1 MFCSHQR
8 SGPNAM
14 PKELRR
20 EKYSRFYSLFSF
32 LIVAFTVIAGGVL
45 AWGVSRTVHGASES
59 PLGDLLP
66 SFGPA
71 ALFASG
77 RGMILPLNGVPPELD
92 AFLNGRAA
100 QFDPASL
107 PENFSGPHIFGSY
120 TDTFPLTHWLLFYS
134 VGWAWRLFGI
144 HYGALHLLAGVLGA
158 FTAAALYSLF
168 RLGMNRIFACAGAL
182 LTLLLPPFLLLM
194 PSLRD
199 FSKAPFILLFM
210 AVSGLCFSRR
220 RAPRFLFLASPALAL
235 VPGIGYGFRQDILIC
250 LPVACLVLAALP
262 LKSGYHPFLRAA
274 AAVLFLALFAFVAA
288 PVLRGMRHESGS
300 VTTHTLFQGLSREA
314 EQTMYFGDASY
325 DLLLTPSDP
334 ETHAVVNAHA
344 RMHGMTEPMSLYLSP
359 AYARAGRTLFREWAL
374 TFPADLFARGLAS
387 IESVQRLAA
396 LTLDSPQYAK
406 MEATV
411 GTWPLFRWHHGY
423 TAWIE
428 PAGPFLVAAALFLI
442 GLRSR
447 RAMLAVLLVLGYFM
461 AYPSLL
467 FQVRHAFHLTFVV
480 PWAGLYV
487 LQRLV
492 HGPILLFSRPL
503 REAFRLK
510 RGEGAYTGR
519 ALAGTLG
526 IIVVLVAGC
535 FLVLCLLRVVQSVTV
550 RRMMASYRSAARVP
564 VPTTCEDADAYRLFR
579 PAKRLPGLEDSWN
592 LPLGDAA
599 TAYIAVCL
607 EPSDYAFPIQVRYQP
622 RRGAY
627 LTRQF
632 IVPASAEGAGETLY
646 FIPLYE
652 LADYNPVEFLLAKH
666 RFNNTPLANLLLH
679 PLGTNQFVG
688 IGLRPDAARLFK
700 TMYYIDS
707 HAHLPWL
714 LYLRLQEDGKNFEP
728 YKRFGWEKAA
738 RMLPV
743 EFRFLTTGNA
753 EDAIADYFALL
764 TRFPGYRPYAARIRE
779 LIPLLPAPAG
789 RADALFGL
797 SGYEL
802 YTGGGFSME
811 LAEIAGTLAASGD
824 FEQAETIYRRAAA
837 LAPEDLWHQTHLAD
851 MLLALGSTAEAI
863 TLYAGVLQKA
873 PESPYSAVQF
883 DRACRQTEQ
892 ADYRLAFWESLR
904 DQAPQA
910 MVPGLHLARA
920 LEDHNRWEEAASL
933 YERLLETHKGNG
945 EIEMRYGVL
954 VAVTTE
960 FARGRALMDQALEKA
975 PELKS
980 LYINELTRL
989 AGLYTEAG
997 NHAFAEAIY
1006 WEVASMSPEDPEHVI
1021 HLADMLAD
1029 RGETE
1034 KAIEQY
1040 TLVLKRKPESPYSA
1054 DRIDALLK
1062 KNKTPDEQLRYWE
1075 EARDLHPMAMV
1086 PALFLARTYEDA
1098 DRWVEALVV
1107 YRHILDNHPAHP
1119 ETLMR
1124 YGTLTAMNV
1133 DFDRGHSLM
1142 DQALAAGPELKSLYE
1157 AGLSHIATA
1166 RADSG
1171 DHAAAVAACE
1181 KISALSPED
1190 PGRLVTLADALAA
1203 AGRKEEAADR
1213 YKEVLRKAPESSH
1226 SANRLDG
1233 LLKASG
1239 PDARIA
1245 FWEEV
1250 SRQHPDTYLPSFYL
1264 GMAHEDT
1271 GNYDRARQAYLRAQ
1285 AVDPSDTAAKVRLA
1299 AVSLRLELP
1308 DSGIALMRNATADA
1322 PEWRNEGARALA
1334 AAAAER
1340 EQKEHYADAEA
1351 LYKEAML
1358 LAPEDSGNSYTLGTF
1373 YLNQDRVDEAFP
1385 LLKAV
1390 LTKTPDAPLTADSI
1404 DHIFAS
1410 RNDTESRLAFWRDL
1424 TEKHPE
1430 AAVPLF
1436 HLGLA
1441 LEAGNKMDEAIAAYR
1456 SALKRDPDMYD
1467 AKQRLQEIA
1476 SE

>member
-1 MFCSHQR
+1 
-8 SGPNAM
+8 M

-77 RGMILPLNGVPPELD
+77 RGMVLPLNGVPPELD

-158 FTAAALYSLF
+158 FAAAALYTLF
-168 RLGMNRIFACAGAL
+168 RLGMNRLFACAGTL

-210 AVSGLCFSRR
+210 AVSGLCLIRR
-220 RAPRFLFLASPALAL
+220 RPPRFLFLASPALAL

-274 AAVLFLALFAFVAA
+274 AAALFLALFALVAA

-359 AYARAGRTLFREWAL
+359 AYARAGRALFREWAL

-411 GTWPLFRWHHGY
+411 GAWPLFRWHHGY
-423 TAWIE
+423 TAWVE

-447 RAMLAVLLVLGYFM
+447 KAMLAVLLVLGYFM

-467 FQVRHAFHLTFVV
+467 FQVRHAFHLTFVM

-492 HGPILLFSRPL
+492 LGPILLFNRPL
-503 REAFRLK
+503 REALLLK

-535 FLVLCLLRVVQSVTV
+535 FLVLCLLRVAQTVTL
-550 RRMMASYRSAARVP
+550 RRIAG
-564 VPTTCEDADAYRLFR
+564 AYRNAAMVPISTTSEDLDDYRVFR
-579 PAKRLPGLEDSWN
+579 PERLLPGLEESWN
-592 LPLGDAA
+592 LPLGDTA
-599 TAYIAVCL
+599 TSYIAVSF
-607 EPSDYAFPIQVRYQP
+607 EPAAYAFPLQVRYQP

-627 LTRQF
+627 MTRHF
-632 IVPASAEGAGETLY
+632 IVPATPQGTGETLY
-646 FIPLYE
+646 FIPIYE
-652 LADYNPVEFLLAKH
+652 LADYNPTEFLLAKH
-666 RFNNTPLANLLLH
+666 RFNNSPLANLLVH
-679 PLGTNQFVG
+679 PLGTNKFEG
-688 IGLRPDAARLFK
+688 IGLRPDAAPLFK
-700 TMYYIDS
+700 KMYYVEN
-707 HAHLPWL
+707 HARLPWL
-714 LYLRLQEDGKNFEP
+714 LYLRLPEDRNHFEP
-728 YKRFGWEKAA
+728 YKRFGWEKAV

-743 EFRFLTTGNA
+743 EFRYRATKDA
-753 EDAIADYFALL
+753 EQAITDYFELL
-764 TRFPGYRPYAARIRE
+764 ARFPGYRPYAERIRG
-779 LIPLLPAPAG
+779 LIPHLPTPAG
-789 RADALFGL
+789 RADALFRL

-802 YTGGGFSME
+802 YTGGGYAME
-811 LAEIAGTLAASGD
+811 LSEIAGNLAAEGD
-824 FEQAETIYRRAAA
+824 FEQAERIYRRAAA

-851 MLLALGSTAEAI
+851 TLLARGNAVEAVP
-863 TLYAGVLQKA
+863 LYAAVLKKA

-892 ADYRLAFWESLR
+892 ADYRLAFWESLH

-910 MVPGLHLARA
+910 MVPGMHLARA

-933 YERLLETHKGNG
+933 YERLLETHKGNA

-1006 WEVASMSPEDPEHVI
+1006 WEVASLSPEDPEHII
-1021 HLADMLAD
+1021 HLADMLAA

-1034 KAIEQY
+1034 KALEQY
-1040 TLVLKRKPESPYSA
+1040 SLVLKRKPESPYSA

-1062 KNKTPDEQLRYWE
+1062 KNKTTEEQLHYWE
-1075 EARDLHPMAMV
+1075 EARNLHPMAVV
-1086 PALFLARTYEDA
+1086 PALFLARAYEGA
-1098 DRWVEALVV
+1098 GRWVEALTM
-1107 YRHILDNHPAHP
+1107 YHCILDNHPEHP

-1133 DFDRGHSLM
+1133 DFDQGYSMM
-1142 DQALAAGPELKSLYE
+1142 DQALAAEPELKSLYE
-1157 AGLSHIATA
+1157 AGLARIADA
-1166 RADSG
+1166 RAESG
-1171 DHAAAVAACE
+1171 DHAAAVTASE
-1181 KISALSPED
+1181 KLSAMALED
-1190 PGRLVTLADALAA
+1190 LGRLVTLADALMA

-1213 YKEVLRKAPESSH
+1213 YKEVLRKAPDSSY

-1239 PDARIA
+1239 PDARIV

-1250 SRQHPDTYLPSFYL
+1250 SKQHPDAYLPSFYL
-1264 GMAHEDT
+1264 GMAHEET
-1271 GNYDRARQAYLRAQ
+1271 GNYDMARLAYLRAQ
-1285 AVDPSDTAAKVRLA
+1285 EVDPSNTAAKIRLA

-1308 DSGIALMRNATADA
+1308 ESGIALMRNATADA
-1322 PEWRNEGARALA
+1322 PECRNEGARALA
-1334 AAAAER
+1334 SAAAER

-1390 LTKTPDAPLTADSI
+1390 LTKNPDAPLTADSM
-1404 DHIFAS
+1404 DHIFVL
-1410 RNDTESRLAFWRDL
+1410 RNDTEGRLAFWRDL
-1424 TEKHPE
+1424 VEKHPK
-1430 AAVPLF
+1430 AVIPLY
-1436 HLGLA
+1436 HLALA
-1441 LEAGNKMDEAIAAYR
+1441 LEANDRKDEAAAIYQQV
-1456 SALKRDPDMYD
+1456 LVLQPEMQD
-1467 AKQRLQEIA
+1467 AAERLQDLLNTAGPEGKG
-1476 SE
+1476 SR